1 MSLGIQS
8 LPGVSRRSSFR
19 DDIDIEAGCMHSSH
33 TGAQTIVQQR
43 PHTSHATTHI
53 HPEIEIIKATP
64 RTSPNISTSERQS
77 MQMMELKPL
86 QQTRRA
92 TISVAS
98 DDKGFD
104 YIAEYPDEIVVEKP
118 PATTSVPAPQPK
130 GDDMPKRQTADGRAP
145 LASLSSFKLS
155 SADCNDSIELQSLG
169 SDTVF
174 DDYYADTEDDMDPL
188 STDSD
193 ELSDE
198 TGTGGTRRKAN
209 TEPSPRKS
217 ILKNAATTGTT
228 TNTTATS
235 TDSNNKCT
243 CDSITI
249 SHAGSSNTGSGLT
262 TNEIIIVSDGKG
274 NKIGILPRFSSNSIS
289 IINTETF
296 ETKAIIERHEPDQ
309 NSIPNTSSA
318 NLQQPFTTVKFPAS
332 AMITIA
338 PSNPDP
344 CGGSDTN
351 LQKHRAKKL
360 KKIQEEQE
368 RKRPASTMMNYSLS
382 TLQKKLWGGGGR
394 TTNSSSSKKD
404 PESDNSNDKTS
415 KLSKTKANNKKPS
428 KGDSNSS
435 TSSFADE
442 VTEDHHLDPCN
453 NERRHESIVVRDLSP
468 CVVLEL
474 PILAAQ
480 GESKERE
487 EERQEKELATSNTLD
502 PEAPSTSR
510 KWSRETLF

>member
-1 MSLGIQS
+1 MSLGIAS
-8 LPGVSRRSSFR
+8 LPAVSRRSSFR
-19 DDIDIEAGCMHSSH
+19 DDIDIEAGH
-33 TGAQTIVQQR
+33 GVAQTIVQQR

-64 RTSPNISTSERQS
+64 RTSPNLSTSERQS
-77 MQMMELKPL
+77 IQQMQMMELKPL
-86 QQTRRA
+86 QQRRA

-104 YIAEYPDEIVVEKP
+104 YIAEYPDEVV
-118 PATTSVPAPQPK
+118 VDK
-130 GDDMPKRQTADGRAP
+130 GNDETIAQKRQQVPETSKAEVSGRAP

-188 STDSD
+188 TTDSD
-193 ELSDE
+193 EVSGE
-198 TGTGGTRRKAN
+198 GGVKRKTA
-209 TEPSPRKS
+209 EPSPRKS
-217 ILKNAATTGTT
+217 ILKNAATTVTT
-228 TNTTATS
+228 TTTTATS

-249 SHAGSSNTGSGLT
+249 SHAGSSTTGTGSGIT

-296 ETKAIIERHEPDQ
+296 ETKAIIERHEPDP
-309 NSIPNTSSA
+309 NSTAGSTPTSA
-318 NLQQPFTTVKFPAS
+318 TKAQAFTTIKFPAT
-332 AMITIA
+332 ATTY
-338 PSNPDP
+338 NPDP

-382 TLQKKLWGGGGR
+382 TLQKKLWGGR
-394 TTNSSSSKKD
+394 TSKKDKD
-404 PESDNSNDKTS
+404 PESDNSNDKS
-415 KLSKTKANNKKPS
+415 SNLSKTKANNKKPS
-428 KGDSNSS
+428 KTETSSSHSSIADETETGDSKDGQTNNRQ
-435 TSSFADE
+435 
-442 VTEDHHLDPCN
+442 VTTRYVDS
-453 NERRHESIVVRDLSP
+453 SIVVRDLSP

-487 EERQEKELATSNTLD
+487 EERQEKELATSTTLD
-502 PEAPSTSR
+502 PDAPSTSR

>member
-19 DDIDIEAGCMHSSH
+19 DDIDIEAGAY
-33 TGAQTIVQQR
+33 TAGAQTIVQQR
-43 PHTSHATTHI
+43 PHTSHVTTHI

-64 RTSPNISTSERQS
+64 RTSPNLSTSERQS

-86 QQTRRA
+86 QQQRRA

-104 YIAEYPDEIVVEKP
+104 YIAEYPDEVVVEKP
-118 PATTSVPAPQPK
+118 AKVDEIKSAE
-130 GDDMPKRQTADGRAP
+130 GRAP

-155 SADCNDSIELQSLG
+155 SADCNDSIELHSLG

-198 TGTGGTRRKAN
+198 TGARRKT

-217 ILKNAATTGTT
+217 ILKNAATTATT
-228 TNTTATS
+228 TTTTATS

-249 SHAGSSNTGSGLT
+249 SHAGSSGTGTGSGIT

-296 ETKAIIERHEPDQ
+296 ETKAIIERHEPDNQ
-309 NSIPNTSSA
+309 NSITGSTITSKV
-318 NLQQPFTTVKFPAS
+318 QPFTTVKFPAS
-332 AMITIA
+332 TSKA

-382 TLQKKLWGGGGR
+382 TLQKKLWGGR
-394 TTNSSSSKKD
+394 TNKKD
-404 PESDNSNDKTS
+404 PESDNSNDKSS

-428 KGDSNSS
+428 KTESNSS
-435 TSSFADE
+435 PSSIADE
-442 VTEDHHLDPCN
+442 MTEDQDSKDS
-453 NERRHESIVVRDLSP
+453 ESNPNRQGPVVRDLSP

-487 EERQEKELATSNTLD
+487 EERQEKELASNVTLD

>member
-1 MSLGIQS
+1 MSLGIAS
-8 LPGVSRRSSFR
+8 LPAVSRRSSFR
-19 DDIDIEAGCMHSSH
+19 DDIDIEAGHG
-33 TGAQTIVQQR
+33 GAQTIVQQR

-64 RTSPNISTSERQS
+64 RTSPNLSTSERQS
-77 MQMMELKPL
+77 MQQMQMMELKPL
-86 QQTRRA
+86 QQQRRA

-104 YIAEYPDEIVVEKP
+104 YIAEYPDEVV
-118 PATTSVPAPQPK
+118 VDK
-130 GDDMPKRQTADGRAP
+130 GKDETIAQKRQQVPETSRAEVSGRAP

-188 STDSD
+188 TTDSD
-193 ELSDE
+193 ELSE
-198 TGTGGTRRKAN
+198 EGGVKRKT

-217 ILKNAATTGTT
+217 ILKNAATTATT

-249 SHAGSSNTGSGLT
+249 SHAGSSGTTGSGIT

-309 NSIPNTSSA
+309 NSIAGSTATSA
-318 NLQQPFTTVKFPAS
+318 TKAQPFTTVKFPTTTA
-332 AMITIA
+332 AT
-338 PSNPDP
+338 SNPDP

-382 TLQKKLWGGGGR
+382 TLQKKLWGGR
-394 TTNSSSSKKD
+394 TGNNNKKD
-404 PESDNSNDKTS
+404 KDAESDNSNDKSS

-428 KGDSNSS
+428 KPETNSS
-435 TSSFADE
+435 PSSIADE
-442 VTEDHHLDPCN
+442 TDSKDDGRQVTTARCV
-453 NERRHESIVVRDLSP
+453 ESSIIVRDLSP

-487 EERQEKELATSNTLD
+487 EERQEKELASSTTLD

>member
-1 MSLGIQS
+1 MSLGITS
-8 LPGVSRRSSFR
+8 LPTVSRRSSFR
-19 DDIDIEAGCMHSSH
+19 DDYDIEAGH
-33 TGAQTIVQQR
+33 GPAQTIVQQR
-43 PHTSHATTHI
+43 PHTAHATTHI
-53 HPEIEIIKATP
+53 HPEIEIIRATP
-64 RTSPNISTSERQS
+64 RTSPNLSTSERQS
-77 MQMMELKPL
+77 MQQMMELKPML
-86 QQTRRA
+86 QRRA

-104 YIAEYPDEIVVEKP
+104 YIAEYPDEVIVEMP
-118 PATTSVPAPQPK
+118 QEEASTTQ
-130 GDDMPKRQTADGRAP
+130 KRQQQQSEVSKVEVSGRAP

-188 STDSD
+188 TTDSD
-193 ELSDE
+193 DLSDE
-198 TGTGGTRRKAN
+198 GHVKRK
-209 TEPSPRKS
+209 TIEPSPRKS
-217 ILKNAATTGTT
+217 ILKNSAVTT
-228 TNTTATS
+228 TTTTTATS
-235 TDSNNKCT
+235 SATATDSNNKCT

-249 SHAGSSNTGSGLT
+249 SHAGSSGGTTGSGGIT

-274 NKIGILPRFSSNSIS
+274 NQIGILPRFSSNSIS

-296 ETKAIIERHEPDQ
+296 ETKAIIERHEPEQ
-309 NSIPNTSSA
+309 NSLSGSA
-318 NLQQPFTTVKFPAS
+318 TMSAAQPFTTVKFPA
-332 AMITIA
+332 M
-338 PSNPDP
+338 PVSNPDP

-360 KKIQEEQE
+360 KKIQEESE

-382 TLQKKLWGGGGR
+382 TLQKKLWGTR
-394 TTNSSSSKKD
+394 ATNKNKD
-404 PESDNSNDKTS
+404 PESDNSNDKSS

-428 KGDSNSS
+428 QPEAHSSHSSITDETGDGTDTDRKITARCVDPS
-435 TSSFADE
+435 T
-442 VTEDHHLDPCN
+442 
-453 NERRHESIVVRDLSP
+453 VVRDLSP

-480 GESKERE
+480 GESKEKQ
-487 EERQEKELATSNTLD
+487 EERQEQEMASNTTLD